1 MHPYLKP
8 ARSLH
13 LASQKDELKS
23 KSNQRDID
31 FDPASFLNNFD
42 ALPDYNLRFKSE
54 SISLLTKQTEQKRE
68 MQKTQHTKFLVLPKI
83 NSKFVRDNAVED
95 VYFFP
100 ETKQKYQHQS
110 RILHSNTV
118 LQPSSIDKSS
128 KSFKDLEQ
136 LQAKKKKV
144 EFNTAL
150 EIVDIEG
157 RVSTEIIHPE
167 QQTMPRQKRFSRLK
181 TLEC

>member
-1 MHPYLKP
+1 MHSYLKP

-13 LASQKDELKS
+13 LASQKDEFKY
-23 KSNQRDID
+23 KSNQRDLD

-42 ALPDYNLRFKSE
+42 AIPDQNLRFKSE

-83 NSKFVRDNAVED
+83 NSKFVRDNAVEE
-95 VYFFP
+95 VYFLP
-100 ETKQKYQHQS
+100 ETKQKYQHTN
-110 RILHSNTV
+110 RLIHSNTI
-118 LQPSSIDKSS
+118 LQPSIDKDRKSS
-128 KSFKDLEQ
+128 KDLD
-136 LQAKKKKV
+136 LLYAKKKKV

-150 EIVDIEG
+150 EIVDFEG

-167 QQTMPRQKRFSRLK
+167 QQLMSRQKRFSRLK